1 MLPNTVGSVSVRTL
15 PPTLA
20 VAPVNATRGEAL
32 ANAVDTFAL
41 IKAAGQ
47 AGGMAQIMS
56 PHGSRSNP
64 KNQPFTP
71 PAVNPETIH
80 RCAARNTKVI
90 GSPDSTAA
98 AAKSPHKN
106 RWSLR

>member
-1 MLPNTVGSVSVRTL
+1 MLPNKAGRVGVRTL

-20 VAPVNATRGEAL
+20 VAPVNAARHKAP
-32 ANAVDTFAL
+32 ANAVGTFAL
-41 IKAAGQ
+41 IKTAGQ
-47 AGGMAQIMS
+47 AGGMAQNMS
-56 PHGSRSNP
+56 PHGSRANP